1 MAKIGT
7 SADFESAIACG
18 VSAELALRKISAFER
33 SRWLTEIAEWI
44 AQHRNEF
51 ALAITRDVGK
61 TIRESHAEVA
71 RAIDTITLSAEE
83 ALRIGGE
90 KIPMD
95 RTLRGVGSWGIT
107 QRFPIGLCG
116 FISPFNFPLNLSAH
130 KIGPAVAVGN
140 PFVLKMAS
148 VASRTAQLLTEC
160 LASVGMPAGSWS
172 ILIGDRATADVL
184 VTDPRIKL
192 LSFTG
197 SPEVGWAMKS
207 RAGKKSVILEL
218 GGNAAVVVENV
229 VDLDA
234 VALKIA
240 IGAFSQAG
248 QSCISVQRILVNA
261 SLMSD
266 FLPRLIAHT
275 ERLCVGDPLTP
286 ATDVGPLVSESSARR
301 VEIWVGQAVAAGAT
315 VLTGGRREGAF
326 FSPTLLADVSFDQ
339 PVMADEVFGPVA
351 VIIPYADFDEA
362 LRMVNESKFGLQVGL
377 FTLDYTEIMT
387 AFERLDVG
395 GVIVGNVPGFRL
407 DHTPYGGIKDSGFGR
422 EGVRSAIAHMT
433 EEKILVLN
441 PK

>member
-1 MAKIGT
+1 MRA
-7 SADFESAIACG
+7 SDFEGAIARG
-18 VSAELALRKISAFER
+18 VSAEDVLRKIPSFER
-33 SRWLTEIAEWI
+33 SRWLTEIAESI

-51 ALAITRDVGK
+51 AVAITQDVGK
-61 TIRESHAEVA
+61 TIRESHSEVA
-71 RAIDTITLSAEE
+71 RAIDTFTLSAEE

-95 RTLRGVGSWGIT
+95 RTLRGAGSWGIT

-148 VASRTAQLLTEC
+148 VASRTAQLLTAC

-172 ILIGDRATADVL
+172 ILMGDRETADVL

-192 LSFTG
+192 VSFTG

-218 GGNAAVVVENV
+218 GGNAAVVLENV

-240 IGAFSQAG
+240 IGAYSQAG

-266 FLPRLIAHT
+266 FLPRFIAHT

-286 ATDVGPLVSESSARR
+286 KTDVGPLVSESSARR
-301 VEIWVGQAVAAGAT
+301 VETWVGQAVAAGAT
-315 VLTGGRREGAF
+315 VLTGGRRDGAF
-326 FSPTLLADVSFDQ
+326 FSPTLLGDVSFDQ

-351 VIIPYADFDEA
+351 VIISYVDFEEA
-362 LRMVNESKFGLQVGL
+362 LSIVNESKFGLQVGL
-377 FTLDYTEIMT
+377 FTSDYTQIMT
-387 AFERLDVG
+387 AFEMLDVG

-407 DHTPYGGIKDSGFGR
+407 DHTPYGGVKDSGLGR

-433 EEKILVLN
+433 EEKLLVLN